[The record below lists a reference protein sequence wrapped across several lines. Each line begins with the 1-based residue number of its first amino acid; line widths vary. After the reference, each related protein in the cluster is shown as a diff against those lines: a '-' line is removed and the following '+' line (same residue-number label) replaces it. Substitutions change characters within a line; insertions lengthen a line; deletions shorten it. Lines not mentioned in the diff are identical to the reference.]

1 MIAPDRPPLPD
12 PVAGPAAAS
21 LPPGLAATARASD
34 HELATGERLTMLV
47 IPLVA
52 SPTGDADP
60 VAEAVR
66 HWVSAAADS
75 RLRAIFVPLYGC
87 FVGWAA
93 GRAALVGPPD
103 RLDQLTAAVLEF
115 AGLEA
120 NLREAERLAA
130 SLLDTLEDDVSRSLS
145 LDEHA
150 SDRRGELASR
160 HREAVSVGRR
170 LALLRPAVEA
180 PPLHPPTL
188 ASQLGERLRER
199 ARLVERHEFATDR
212 AELAERVTEA
222 CGQRALETGIA
233 RRQAGLEWAIVVLLV
248 VQTVMLLVDLVAGR
262 AAP

>member
-1 MIAPDRPPLPD
+1 MIAPDRPPLPHA
-12 PVAGPAAAS
+12 VAGPAAAPAA
-21 LPPGLAATARASD
+21 LPPGLPPTARASD
-34 HELATGERLTMLV
+34 YELATGERLTLLAV
-47 IPLVA
+47 PLVA
-52 SPTGDADP
+52 SSANDTDP

-66 HWVSAAADS
+66 QWVLAAPGS
-75 RLRAIFVPLYGC
+75 PLRPIFVPLYGC

-130 SLLDTLEDDVSRSLS
+130 NLLDTLEDDVARSLS

-150 SDRRGELASR
+150 PDRRGELANR
-160 HREAVSVGRR
+160 HREAVAVGRR

-199 ARLVERHEFATDR
+199 
-212 AELAERVTEA
+212 
-222 CGQRALETGIA
+222 
-233 RRQAGLEWAIVVLLV
+233 
-248 VQTVMLLVDLVAGR
+248 GR
-262 AAP
+262 WRIEDCL